1 MRIILISG
9 ISGSGKSVALNVLED
24 AGFYCVDNLP
34 PNLLIELI
42 KTLQQE
48 GVNNAAMAI
57 DSRSAHLL
65 SCIPDAVTQ
74 LKVLGHELKILFLT
88 ASSETL
94 IARFSETRRSH
105 PLSHHMQQQNMAC
118 SELSLTECIK
128 KERELIAPLQY
139 LGQVIDTSHLSANT
153 LRKWIKDEIGIEHAN
168 LILMFESFA
177 YKVGVPRDIDFAFDV
192 RILPNPHYDHAM
204 RDLTGK
210 DQAVIDFLN
219 AQEMTHELFND
230 IQNFISKWLPAYK
243 NDNRSYLTIGIG
255 CTGGQHRSVYMVEK
269 LAAHF
274 ETTERVLKR
283 HRQGH

>member
-48 GVNNAAMAI
+48 GVSNAAMAI

-65 SCIPDAVTQ
+65 SCIPDAVAQ
-74 LKVLGHELKILFLT
+74 LKSLGHEVKILFLT
-88 ASSETL
+88 AGSDTL

-105 PLSHHMQQQNMAC
+105 PLSHHMQQQNMAY

-153 LRKWIKDEIGIEHAN
+153 LRQWIKDEIGIEHAN

-219 AQEMTHELFND
+219 AQDMTHELLSD
-230 IQNFISKWLPAYK
+230 IQSFISKWLPAYK

-274 ETTERVLKR
+274 EATERVLKR